1 MEAGIK
7 VNVEDAE
14 GNTTLHV
21 KSYGETGN
29 LSELDAIDMLVANG
43 ADLTIRNNRVCD
55 RADGAATTIR
65 APSLPSRSKPIFLHT
80 FTAQLRIFCQAP
92 LRMVK

>member
-21 KSYGETGN
+21 KCYGETGN
-29 LSELDAIDMLVANG
+29 LSELDVIEMLVENG
-43 ADLTIRNNRVCD
+43 ADLVVRNNRVSD
-55 RADGAATTIR
+55 DGV
-65 APSLPSRSKPIFLHT
+65 FY
-80 FTAQLRIFCQAP
+80 
-92 LRMVK
+92 